1 MGCIIRYGH
10 RKRLVRMWVPAAT
23 CPGNGRLPL
32 GLPSSGTPKEDSA
45 MYRKGSKVTWSW
57 GNGTAEGRVE
67 EKFTEKVTRKIA
79 GKSITRNADKDNPA
93 YLVVQEDGAKAL
105 KSESELSKG

>member
-1 MGCIIRYGH
+1 
-10 RKRLVRMWVPAAT
+10 
-23 CPGNGRLPL
+23 
-32 GLPSSGTPKEDSA
+32 
-45 MYRKGSKVTWSW
+45 MYRKGSKVTWTW

-93 YLVVQEDGAKAL
+93 YMVVQDDGAKAL
-105 KSESELSKG
+105 KSESELSKA